1 VKTPVLDPNSD
12 DGKKTAQLLQT
23 ALRDDVFSQYVAW
36 IEDYLGTTVNQ
47 SMLAQA
53 VGGGTPETE

>member
-1 VKTPVLDPNSD
+1 
-12 DGKKTAQLLQT
+12 
-23 ALRDDVFSQYVAW
+23 VAW

-47 SMLAQA
+47 SMLAQV